1 MALYKLILVGAS
13 QVGKSSLVNMFVRN
27 VFLNECDYVP
37 TLEDSYRKIVS
48 VEGENC
54 FLDIM
59 DTSGDPALYPVIE
72 DQIRK
77 GDGFLCV
84 FALDDMYSFEQVTH
98 FINKIRL
105 IKEDPPILLV
115 GNKCDKSR
123 NEWKVDS
130 TVAKACAES
139 YDISYIETSSKDHV
153 NIDQSFFALIRLT
166 QCQKLNNTEKNEH
179 CCMIC

>member
-1 MALYKLILVGAS
+1 MEYKLILVGAS
-13 QVGKSSLVNMFVRN
+13 LVGKSSLVNMFVRN

-37 TLEDSYRKIVS
+37 TLEDSYRMIVS

-54 FLDIM
+54 LLDIV
-59 DTSGDPALYPVIE
+59 DTSGDPGLYPVVE
-72 DQIRK
+72 NQVRK

-84 FALDDMYSFEQVTH
+84 FALDDMYSFEQVVH

-105 IKEDPPILLV
+105 VKDDPPILLV
-115 GNKCDKSR
+115 GNKCDK

-139 YDISYIETSSKDHV
+139 YNIPYIETSSKDHI
-153 NIDQSFFALIRLT
+153 NINQSFLSITSFRLK
-166 QCQKLNNTEKNEH
+166 KLNNIENNANIRH
-179 CCMIC
+179 CCTIC